1 MEYSSIKLQ
10 KEFFKSKKTYN
21 INFRINVLKDIRE
34 LLIKYKEQFY
44 DAFKKDFNKCEFD
57 VITTEFSLVL
67 EEINYFI
74 KNTKKLSK
82 EKNVC
87 SSIINFPS
95 KSKIYKDP
103 YGLVLIISPW
113 NYPLLLSLQPLIG
126 AISAGNTVILKPSN
140 ISENVSN
147 VIFNMFKDYNHPEII
162 DVILGG
168 RRTVNELINE
178 DVNYIFFTGGENAG
192 KQILEKASNYL
203 IPNTL
208 ELGGKSPTIVLDDCS
223 LDITCKR
230 IVWGKFLN
238 AGQTCVAPDYVFV
251 DEKIYNKFIDKC
263 IYYIKKFYYKDG
275 KINDDFPYIINEKHL
290 NRLLS
295 LIDNNKL
302 AFGGNNDNLLLEP
315 TILKD
320 VDILDDIMKEEI
332 FGPILPV
339 LKYSSVNDVLD
350 YIKSRPNPLACY
362 IFTKDIKYAKKL
374 MKFINFGGG
383 CINDTIMHL
392 TSINLPFGG
401 VGQSGMGNYHGKY
414 SFNTFSREKAI
425 LIKNKKEI
433 KIKYPPYS
441 NNKYRIIKKL
451 FKM

>member
-82 EKNVC
+82 EKNVR

-178 DVNYIFFTGGENAG
+178 DINYIFFTGGENAG

-263 IYYIKKFYYKDG
+263 IYYIKEFYYKDG

-339 LKYSSVNDVLD
+339 LKYSSINDVLD

-362 IFTKDIKYAKKL
+362 IFTNDIKYAKQL

-383 CINDTIMHL
+383 CINETIMHL

-401 VGQSGMGNYHGKY
+401 VGQSGIGNYHGKY

-441 NNKYRIIKKL
+441 NNKYCIIKKL